1 MITDGKFGSNLLD
14 IYNAAFARDR
24 WTSALDAMVSGT
36 SVRAAM
42 LYETSD
48 THHVPFKVNAV
59 SATYAN
65 MPERVAGYMDMIEAT
80 NGGSGMD
87 REGTSRLHLRE
98 PFIPHEES
106 SFWPLD
112 EVYNNRPE
120 IQYALKELGSYRRF
134 VINLSE
140 DPLSYRGAV
149 FHYGL
154 EYKNIPSKDL
164 WSVARFAPHMAKS
177 VELNRLSF
185 SLREK
190 YNAVL
195 SVLDKFDL
203 GICILN
209 ANGNVIL
216 KNARAERIFGDRD
229 GLWMHADG
237 SIICR
242 DRDDTARLKDA
253 VRRIALTADGQ
264 NDDRGDEFTI
274 KRLSTQEPILAIA
287 SPLRD
292 SDMELEKG
300 LSGTLLTLIDTSST
314 VSARLDTFAK
324 AYQLTPAE
332 TKVAALLFEGYT
344 NTEIGD
350 HLNASPETAKSH
362 VASILRKTQCSHR
375 INFVWRVFQFAPPV
389 L

>member
-1 MITDGKFGSNLLD
+1 MLGRDQTSKLLS
-14 IYNAAFARDR
+14 IYDAAFANDR
-24 WTSALDAMVSGT
+24 WAPALDAI
-36 SVRAAM
+36 RAVTEAKGVL
-42 LYETSD
+42 LYETGD
-48 THHVPFKVNAV
+48 TREVRYTLDAV
-59 SATYAN
+59 DTNYRNIPDVLADYNKLLESGKTSGIDHEGLTVLHKQTAFE
-65 MPERVAGYMDMIEAT
+65 PIE
-80 NGGSGMD
+80 D
-87 REGTSRLHLRE
+87 
-98 PFIPHEES
+98 
-106 SFWPLD
+106 SFFWRID
-112 EVYNNRPE
+112 EKYRARPE
-120 IQYALKELGSYRRF
+120 IEFSISRFEAFRKF

-140 DPLSYRGAV
+140 DPLSYSGVV

-154 EYKNIPSKDL
+154 NYSTLPKRDMIAASNLS
-164 WSVARFAPHMAKS
+164 PHLAKA
-177 VELNRLSF
+177 VELNRISS
-185 SLREK
+185 SLRDK
-190 YNAVL
+190 YRAVL

>member
-1 MITDGKFGSNLLD
+1 MTDNKFESNLLD

-24 WTSALDAMVSGT
+24 WTSALDAMKSGT
-36 SVRAAM
+36 QVKGIL

-48 THHVPFKVNAV
+48 LRQIHYGLNAV
-59 SATYAN
+59 DTHYLLQPKVLDDYNAMLESGQTTGFDRQGISTTHKQPN
-65 MPERVAGYMDMIEAT
+65 LVA
-80 NGGSGMD
+80 
-87 REGTSRLHLRE
+87 
-98 PFIPHEES
+98 FEETEI
-106 SFWPLD
+106 FDLD
-112 EVYNNRPE
+112 DEYRSRPE
-120 IQYALKELGSYRRF
+120 LVYSVERFKAFRRF

-140 DPLSYRGAV
+140 DPLSYCGAI

-154 EYKNIPSKDL
+154 EFETIPQSDMK
-164 WSVARFAPHMAKS
+164 VATRLAPHLAKAI
-177 VELNRLSF
+177 ELNRMS
-185 SLREK
+185 SVLRQK
-190 YNAVL
+190 YQAVL

-242 DRDDTARLKDA
+242 DSDDTARLKDA

-344 NTEIGD
+344 NSEIGD

-362 VASILRKTQCSHR
+362 VASILRKTQCNHR